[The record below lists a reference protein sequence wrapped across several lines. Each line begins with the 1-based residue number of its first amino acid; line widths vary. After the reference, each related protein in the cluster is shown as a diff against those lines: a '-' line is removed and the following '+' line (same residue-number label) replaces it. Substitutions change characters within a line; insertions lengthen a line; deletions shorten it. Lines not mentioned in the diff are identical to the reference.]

1 MCGEVK
7 NGNKRNCNS
16 KRWLIP
22 WDEDEGEG
30 VLPWRSG
37 ESGDGVGELAGF
49 GYISL
54 KRMWFMRGIR
64 LLPIL
69 PISTARHNDALL
81 LRCSDAVV
89 GRSMPRSGVECT
101 TTS

>member
-1 MCGEVK
+1 MGLNEIAIVNAGSSHGMK
-7 NGNKRNCNS
+7 MR
-16 KRWLIP
+16 
-22 WDEDEGEG
+22 GEG

-89 GRSMPRSGVECT
+89 GRSMPRSGVE
-101 TTS
+101 